1 MVEIKKAS
9 EVVAVLLLASA
20 VGLATTAVT
29 TESSSASS
37 PATPFELVGK
47 MPCD

>member
-9 EVVAVLLLASA
+9 EVAVLLLAFA

-37 PATPFELVGK
+37 PATPFELVG
-47 MPCD
+47 